1 MSHHRAEVVAEAE
14 EDLVGVVVED
24 PPLLIA
30 AVVMAV
36 VGTREIGMEGE
47 EGIAALAVT
56 EEAAMVVIV
65 VVHLPLTVVGR
76 KNTPRYFAFFL
87 TSN

>member
-1 MSHHRAEVVAEAE
+1 MSLHRAEVGVEAE

-24 PPLLIA
+24 PPLPIA
-30 AVVMAV
+30 VVVMAA

-47 EGIAALAVT
+47 EEIAALAVM
-56 EEAAMVVIV
+56 EEAAMVKII